1 MQKEVFKN
9 VSYSVGANIINFL
22 AATFIA
28 FIMPRFLGVAEYA
41 YWQLYSFYVGYKG
54 IAHLGFLDGI
64 YLKYGGKCY
73 EELDKQ
79 LLHEQLILLFVMEC
93 TFGFIIISI
102 SSILLVDSNKQF
114 VFVSL
119 GIAVVIYLLN
129 TFFQFILQ
137 TTNEIIAYSKCVL
150 IERVIYAV
158 LVIGMLFGGIK
169 SFKGMIIAD
178 LLAGCCTL
186 AILMY
191 TCKGIVNEK
200 FKDVSR
206 AFSEA
211 IDNIKIGSK
220 LLLGNIGG
228 TLIIGSARQMIEIYW
243 GIETF
248 GKISLALSISNM
260 LMVLISGMSL
270 VLYPMIKNV
279 SRDRVHSLY
288 PFLLCSAKIVIMWGL
303 LLYFPC
309 EKIFTWW
316 LPLYKESF
324 LYMALLFPI
333 CLFEGLYYLLSAT
346 YLKAF
351 RKEKVLLI
359 INWLTVLVEIILLL
373 LARNSLICIVLTILI
388 SLGLRCYLGLGY
400 LSRILNQKFW
410 KDFLWDIFMVSCF
423 VYCAWTKK
431 YICVFIYVISLYLY
445 MMRNKQWKDL
455 FI

>member
-1 MQKEVFKN
+1 MKKIAILQSNYIPWKGVFDMMNKVDIFVFFEDVDFTKRDWRTRNKIKTPEGEVWLSIPVKKSSRGTKIYEIEISQETNWQEKHYQTIVQYYKKAKFFPEYKWLLDKIYLEKKWEN
-9 VSYSVGANIINFL
+9 LSEFNIYVNTLIAREL
-22 AATFIA
+22 GIKTTFINSKD
-28 FIMPRFLGVAEYA
+28 LETNGT
-41 YWQLYSFYVGYKG
+41 KG
-54 IAHLGFLDGI
+54 DKLIEIIKKLDGDF
-64 YLKYGGKCY
+64 YLSGPAAKDY
-73 EELDKQ
+73 
-79 LLHEQLILLFVMEC
+79 
-93 TFGFIIISI
+93 
-102 SSILLVDSNKQF
+102 
-114 VFVSL
+114 
-119 GIAVVIYLLN
+119 
-129 TFFQFILQ
+129 
-137 TTNEIIAYSKCVL
+137 
-150 IERVIYAV
+150 
-158 LVIGMLFGGIK
+158 
-169 SFKGMIIAD
+169 
-178 LLAGCCTL
+178 
-186 AILMY
+186 
-191 TCKGIVNEK
+191 IVNEK

-260 LMVLISGMSL
+260 LMVLISGISL

-333 CLFEGLYYLLSAT
+333 GLYYLLSAT